1 MYLLFFEIWI
11 LLKDFLEKR
20 ISHFWYRMFKK
31 LLKIIGTQPG
41 EEKMVTLLLSH
52 GFFMGIFIATYQL
65 SAETLFTGVPEFK
78 ERLDEAFL
86 TQGFLGVIT
95 TFLFAYFQ
103 NRIKFSTLIL
113 FIYVSIFLYLV
124 GIILYFKIYSS
135 LYMIYLLFVMMGPLT
150 ALVLLSFWGIFG
162 RLFDLRQSKRIIG
175 GIDTGQ
181 LTGTIMA
188 FIVVSLLSKLNVID
202 DSSNLIFVSAVSV
215 LGAIIFL
222 LEISKLYDLNI
233 VKKKSKEEVAETKFR
248 KILKDRYV
256 ILLAVFVTVSVI
268 VYKFVDYSFLQV
280 TPMQFPDEQLRLTFL
295 SVFNGGI
302 MILSFLI
309 QTFVNDRIIMN
320 YGLKVSLLVLP
331 TILMVF
337 TFAAII
343 TGSIFGYTLG
353 AESKFIYFFLC
364 ISLSKLFATSVRDAL
379 ENPAFKLFFLSLD
392 LKVRFDIQAKVEGV
406 INQFGNIVAGAILV
420 ILGVG
425 YFTYIQLIHY
435 SFLLVFILIGM
446 IYVVYKLYNQYRSSL
461 KQKLENQKESID
473 SMIEGNENITKLLE
487 LQTDHGDPFTAIFSL
502 KVLEIIEPV
511 SFESRLVSSLGH
523 RSDMVRE
530 YVLRKIEKN
539 KSIQAVDK
547 ISDLIRNESSEEIKQ
562 LASKVSRQM
571 QKSDKLKLT
580 QFQFFIL
587 IKSEN
592 PVDREFAARFLTK
605 YNSEDY
611 RHFMAELLSDV
622 DPNVR
627 GTALISA
634 SRLGNRVFWPNL
646 IDNLSLSP
654 YSGAAF
660 AALVNIGTPVLDVLE
675 NAFYKTDQ
683 EISTL
688 VQIVKIY
695 GRIGG
700 EKAIKYLWKKI
711 DYPNK
716 DVGSQVLRSLGT
728 GNFLAQGPE
737 VIKLKSYINKY
748 ISFIAWNMAAIR
760 ELPGGTNWN
769 LLKDSLKEEN
779 EFNYDHLYLLLSL
792 IYEKQ
797 SIQLVRENINSGTVD
812 GVTFAIEL
820 LDVFVSEDIKNV
832 LVPVLDD
839 ISTEEAIRRLQEHFP
854 RESYSPQRLL
864 IQIIN
869 RDYNFI
875 NLWTKTCAI
884 YNLGLMDEAKVSDDL
899 IANLFNRDSLI
910 REMAAWA
917 IYQIDPAA
925 YEQHT
930 QRIPEKIKKELDE
943 VIIPHNTGTI
953 FIRST
958 KFHRVQFLRKVKIF
972 SHLPAMI
979 LYNIAMQM
987 MEVKILKGGLIYDYG
1002 NVKDSTLYILVRG
1015 KAESHADGEV
1025 TTRFSESALIGDLLK
1040 YENNV
1045 GMSKIIAVSDC
1056 ILYTIN
1062 RETLYDLIPTKHRT
1076 FRHVLPEI
1084 KNSLRK
1090 KMKAG
1095 SAALTDII

>member
-1 MYLLFFEIWI
+1 
-11 LLKDFLEKR
+11 
-20 ISHFWYRMFKK
+20 MFKK

-65 SAETLFTGVPEFK
+65 SAETLFTGVPEFNA
-78 ERLDEAFL
+78 RLDEAFL

-103 NRIKFSTLIL
+103 NRMKFSNLIL
-113 FIYVSIFLYLV
+113 IIYVGIFLYLAA
-124 GIILYFKIYSS
+124 ILFYFKIYSHI
-135 LYMIYLLFVMMGPLT
+135 YMTYLLFVMMGPLT
-150 ALVLLSFWGIFG
+150 AIVLLSFWGIFG

-181 LTGTIMA
+181 LTGTILA
-188 FIVVSLLSKLNVID
+188 FIGVSLLSKFKVIN
-202 DSSNLIFVSAVSV
+202 DSLNLIFISAFSV

-222 LEISKLYDLNI
+222 LEIIKIYDLNI
-233 VKKKSKEEVAETKFR
+233 VKKKSREEVAETKFG
-248 KILKDRYV
+248 KLLKDKYV
-256 ILLAVFVTVSVI
+256 ILLSVFVTVSII

-343 TGSIFGYTLG
+343 TGSIFGYSID

-406 INQFGNIVAGAILV
+406 INQFGNIAAGAILV
-420 ILGVG
+420 ILGFG
-425 YFTYIQLIHY
+425 YFTYIELIHY

-446 IYVVYKLYNQYRSSL
+446 IYVVYRLYNQYRNSL
-461 KQKLENQKESID
+461 KQKLKNQKNMIVSIT
-473 SMIEGNENITKLLE
+473 EGNQNVAKMLE
-487 LQTDHGDPFTAIFSL
+487 FQTMHKDPYKAIFAL

-511 SFESRLVSSLGH
+511 LFESRLLNVLGH
-523 RSDMVRE
+523 QSDLVRE
-530 YVLRKIEKN
+530 YALRKIEKN
-539 KSIQAVDK
+539 KSIQAIDK
-547 ISDLIRNESSEEIKQ
+547 ISDLINDEPSEDIRK
-562 LASKVSRQM
+562 LADKVARQM
-571 QKSDKLKLT
+571 QESDKINLS

-587 IKSEN
+587 VKSEN
-592 PVDREFAARFLTK
+592 PVDREFAARFLRK

-622 DPNVR
+622 DPKVR
-627 GTALISA
+627 GSALISA
-634 SRLGNRVFWPNL
+634 SRQGNRSFWPNL
-646 IDNLSLSP
+646 IENLSLYP

-660 AALVNIGTPVLDVLE
+660 AALVNIGPPVLDVLE

-683 EISTL
+683 QTNTL

-700 EKAIKYLWKKI
+700 EKAIEYLWKKI

-716 DVGSQVLRSLGT
+716 DVGSQVLRSLSACD
-728 GNFLAQGPE
+728 FQPDAAQ
-737 VIKLKSYINKY
+737 VIKLKSFINKY

-760 ELPGGTNWN
+760 ELPGGTNWD
-769 LLKDSLKEEN
+769 LLKDSLQEEN
-779 EFNYDHLYLLLSL
+779 EFNHDHLYLLLSL

-797 SIQLVRENINSGTVD
+797 SIQLVRENINSGTID

-839 ISTEEAIRRLQEHFP
+839 ISTDEAIRRLQEYFP
-854 RESYSPQRLL
+854 RENYSPQQLL
-864 IQIIN
+864 LQIIN

-884 YNLGLMDEAKVSDDL
+884 YNLGLMDEAGVSDDL

-925 YEQHT
+925 YEKHT
-930 QRIPEKIKKELDE
+930 QRIPDKIKKELDE
-943 VIIPHNTGTI
+943 VIVPHSTGVI

-958 KFHRVQFLRKVKIF
+958 KFHRVQFLRRVKIF
-972 SHLPAMI
+972 SHLPAI
-979 LYNIAMQM
+979 VLYNIAMKM
-987 MEVKILKGGLIYDYG
+987 TEIKILKGGLIYDYE
-1002 NVKDSTLYILVRG
+1002 NIKDSTLFILVRG
-1015 KAESHADGEV
+1015 NAESAVKG
-1025 TTRFSESALIGDLLK
+1025 TTAREFDESEIIGDLLR
-1040 YENNV
+1040 YENNINSV
-1045 GMSKIIAVSDC
+1045 KIIAVTDC
-1056 ILYTIN
+1056 ILLTID
-1062 RETLYDLIPTKHRT
+1062 RETLYDLIPTKHHT

-1084 KNSLRK
+1084 ENSLRK
-1090 KMKAG
+1090 KINSG
-1095 SAALTDII
+1095 DAALADII

>member
-1 MYLLFFEIWI
+1 
-11 LLKDFLEKR
+11 
-20 ISHFWYRMFKK
+20 MFKK

-65 SAETLFTGVPEFK
+65 SAETLFTGVPEFNA
-78 ERLDEAFL
+78 RLDEAFL

-103 NRIKFSTLIL
+103 NRMKFSNLIL
-113 FIYVSIFLYLV
+113 IIYVGIFLYLAA
-124 GIILYFKIYSS
+124 ILFYFKIYSHI
-135 LYMIYLLFVMMGPLT
+135 YMIYLLFVMMGPLT
-150 ALVLLSFWGIFG
+150 AIVLLSFWGIFG

-181 LTGTIMA
+181 LTGTILA
-188 FIVVSLLSKLNVID
+188 FIGVSLLSKFKVIN
-202 DSSNLIFVSAVSV
+202 DSLNLIFISAFSV

-222 LEISKLYDLNI
+222 LEIIKIYDLNI
-233 VKKKSKEEVAETKFR
+233 VKKKSREEVAETKFG
-248 KILKDRYV
+248 KLLKDKYV
-256 ILLAVFVTVSVI
+256 ILLSVFVTVSII

-343 TGSIFGYTLG
+343 TGSIFGYSID

-406 INQFGNIVAGAILV
+406 INQFGNIAAGAILV
-420 ILGVG
+420 ILGFG
-425 YFTYIQLIHY
+425 YFTYIELIHY

-446 IYVVYKLYNQYRSSL
+446 IYVVYRLYNQYRNSL
-461 KQKLENQKESID
+461 KQKLKNQKNMIVSIT
-473 SMIEGNENITKLLE
+473 EGNQNVAKMLE
-487 LQTDHGDPFTAIFSL
+487 FQTMHKDPYKAIFAL

-511 SFESRLVSSLGH
+511 LFESRLLNVLGH
-523 RSDMVRE
+523 QSDLVRE
-530 YVLRKIEKN
+530 YALRKIEKN
-539 KSIQAVDK
+539 KSIQAIDK
-547 ISDLIRNESSEEIKQ
+547 ISDLINDEPSEDIRK
-562 LASKVSRQM
+562 LADKVARQM
-571 QKSDKLKLT
+571 QESDKINLS

-587 IKSEN
+587 VKSEN
-592 PVDREFAARFLTK
+592 PVDREFAARFLRK

-622 DPNVR
+622 DPKVR
-627 GTALISA
+627 GSALISA
-634 SRLGNRVFWPNL
+634 SRQGNRSFWPNL
-646 IDNLSLSP
+646 IENLSLYP

-660 AALVNIGTPVLDVLE
+660 AALVNIGPPVLDVLE

-683 EISTL
+683 QTNTL

-700 EKAIKYLWKKI
+700 EKAIEYLWKKI

-716 DVGSQVLRSLGT
+716 DVGSQVLRSLSACD
-728 GNFLAQGPE
+728 FQPDAAQ
-737 VIKLKSYINKY
+737 VIKLKSFINKY

-760 ELPGGTNWN
+760 ELPGGTNWD
-769 LLKDSLKEEN
+769 LLKDSLQEEN
-779 EFNYDHLYLLLSL
+779 EFNHDHLYLLLSL

-797 SIQLVRENINSGTVD
+797 SIQLVRENINSGTID

-839 ISTEEAIRRLQEHFP
+839 ISTDEAIRRLQEYFP
-854 RESYSPQRLL
+854 RENYSPQQLL
-864 IQIIN
+864 LQIIN

-884 YNLGLMDEAKVSDDL
+884 YNLGLMDEAGVSDDL

-925 YEQHT
+925 YEKHT
-930 QRIPEKIKKELDE
+930 QRIPDKIKKELDE
-943 VIIPHNTGTI
+943 VIVPHSTGVI

-958 KFHRVQFLRKVKIF
+958 KFHRVQFLRRVKIF
-972 SHLPAMI
+972 SHLPAI
-979 LYNIAMQM
+979 VLYNIAMKM
-987 MEVKILKGGLIYDYG
+987 TEIKILKGGLIYDYE
-1002 NVKDSTLYILVRG
+1002 NIKDSTLFILVRG
-1015 KAESHADGEV
+1015 NAESAVEG
-1025 TTRFSESALIGDLLK
+1025 TTAREFDESEIIGDLLR
-1040 YENNV
+1040 YENNINSV
-1045 GMSKIIAVSDC
+1045 KIIAVTDC
-1056 ILYTIN
+1056 ILLTID
-1062 RETLYDLIPTKHRT
+1062 RETLYDLIPTKHHT

-1084 KNSLRK
+1084 ENSLRK
-1090 KMKAG
+1090 KINSG
-1095 SAALTDII
+1095 DAALADII

>member
-1 MYLLFFEIWI
+1 
-11 LLKDFLEKR
+11 
-20 ISHFWYRMFKK
+20 MFKK

-65 SAETLFTGVPEFK
+65 SAETLFTGILEFK

-103 NRIKFSTLIL
+103 NRMKFSTLIL
-113 FIYVSIFLYLV
+113 FIYVGIFLYLV
-124 GIILYFKIYSS
+124 GILFYFKIYSH

-181 LTGTIMA
+181 LTGTILA
-188 FIVVSLLSKLNVID
+188 FISVSLLSKFNVID
-202 DSSNLIFVSAVSV
+202 DSLNLIFISAVSV

-233 VKKKSKEEVAETKFR
+233 VKKKSRQEVAETKFG
-248 KILKDRYV
+248 KILKDKYV
-256 ILLAVFVTVSVI
+256 ILLSVFITVSVI

-343 TGSIFGYTLG
+343 TGSIFGYTQG
-353 AESKFIYFFLC
+353 AESTFIYFFLC

-420 ILGVG
+420 ILGLG
-425 YFTYIQLIHY
+425 YFTYIELIHY

-446 IYVVYKLYNQYRSSL
+446 IYVVYKLYNQYRYSL
-461 KQKLENQKESID
+461 KQKLKNQKDSIHSTSED
-473 SMIEGNENITKLLE
+473 NENIAKMLE
-487 LQTDHGDPFTAIFSL
+487 IQADHDDPYTAILSL

-511 SFESRLVSSLGH
+511 LFESRLLNSLGH
-523 RSDMVRE
+523 QSDLVRE

-539 KSIQAVDK
+539 KSIQAVDE
-547 ISDLIRNESSEEIKQ
+547 ISNLIHHEHSEEIKK
-562 LASKVSRQM
+562 LALKVVRRM
-571 QKSDKLKLT
+571 QESDKISLS

-587 IKSEN
+587 VKSDN
-592 PVDREFAARFLTK
+592 PVDREFAARFLRK
-605 YNSEDY
+605 YDLRDY
-611 RHFMAELLSDV
+611 GHFITELLSDV
-622 DPNVR
+622 DPKVR
-627 GTALISA
+627 GAALISA
-634 SRLGNRVFWPNL
+634 SKQGNRAFWPNL
-646 IDNLSLSP
+646 IENLSLPP

-660 AALVNIGTPVLDVLE
+660 AALVDIGPPVLDVLE

-683 EISTL
+683 QTNTL
-688 VQIVKIY
+688 VQIAKIY

-700 EKAIKYLWKKI
+700 EKAVKYLWKKI

-716 DVGSQVLRSLGT
+716 EVGSQALRSLSAC
-728 GNFLAQGPE
+728 NFLAKDVE

-748 ISFIAWNMAAIR
+748 IGFIAWNMAAIR
-760 ELPGGTNWN
+760 ELPKGTNWD

-779 EFNYDHLYLLLSL
+779 EANYDHLYLLLSL

-839 ISTEEAIRRLQEHFP
+839 ISPDEAIRRLQEHFP
-854 RESYSPQRLL
+854 RETYSPQQLL
-864 IQIIN
+864 LQIIN
-869 RDYNFI
+869 RDYNFV

-884 YNLGLMDEAKVSDDL
+884 YNLGLLDEAQVSDDL
-899 IANLFNRDSLI
+899 IANLFNSDSLI

-917 IYQIDPAA
+917 IYQIDPVA
-925 YEQHT
+925 YEKHT
-930 QRIPEKIKKELDE
+930 QRITEKVKKDLDE
-943 VIIPHNTGTI
+943 VIIPHNTGII

-972 SHLPAMI
+972 SHLPAMV
-979 LYNIAMQM
+979 LYNIAMKM
-987 MEVKILKGGLIYDYG
+987 TEVKIIKGGVIYDYG
-1002 NVKDSTLYILVRG
+1002 NIKDSTLFILVRG
-1015 KAESHADGEV
+1015 KAESISEEGE
-1025 TTRFSESALIGDLLK
+1025 TTGFNETEIIGDLLM
-1040 YENNV
+1040 YENHTSV
-1045 GMSKIIAVSDC
+1045 SKIMAISDC
-1056 ILYTIN
+1056 ILCTIN
-1062 RETLYDLIPTKHRT
+1062 RETLYDLIPTKYRT
-1076 FRHVLPEI
+1076 FRQVLPEI
-1084 KNSLRK
+1084 ENSLRK
-1090 KMKAG
+1090 KLKADK
-1095 SAALTDII
+1095 AALADII